1 MNKLKPGNNPLFAI
15 SCLLQ
20 GLKLTLHPQL
30 RKYLLIPLFINLV
43 LYSGAFVLGYFGV
56 SGLIEH
62 FIPAWLAW
70 LHWILWPVFFVS
82 FIIIGFFSFTL
93 LANLIAAP
101 YYSEL
106 STKVLELI
114 SGQSTHRAELPWNKV
129 FFGELQR
136 LRYILLRILPLLL
149 LSLIPVVNLI
159 APLLWAIFAGWS
171 MAMEYL
177 AYPLEHRGLA
187 FAEQK
192 QFLQQSRWGALS
204 FGGLASLGLTV
215 PLLNLVIGQAAVIG
229 ATIYVTSLAE
239 ATAGD

>member
-1 MNKLKPGNNPLFAI
+1 MIKLKPGNNPLFAL

-20 GLKLTLHPQL
+20 GLKLTTHPQL

-43 LYSGAFVLGYFGV
+43 LYSGAFVLGYFSV

-70 LHWILWPVFFVS
+70 LHWILWPLFFIS
-82 FIIIGFFSFTL
+82 FLIIGFFSFTL

-106 STKVLELI
+106 ATKALELI
-114 SGQSTHRAELPWNKV
+114 SGQSLNRAELPWNKV

-136 LRYILLRILPLLL
+136 LRYILLRTLPLVL
-149 LSLIPVVNLI
+149 LSFIPVVNMI
-159 APLLWAIFAGWS
+159 APLLWAVFAGWS

-187 FAEQK
+187 FTEQK

-215 PLLNLVIGQAAVIG
+215 PILNLVIGQAAVIG
-229 ATIYVTSLAE
+229 ATIYVYSLAE
-239 ATAGD
+239 SAAGE

>member
-1 MNKLKPGNNPLFAI
+1 
-15 SCLLQ
+15 
-20 GLKLTLHPQL
+20 
-30 RKYLLIPLFINLV
+30 
-43 LYSGAFVLGYFGV
+43 
-56 SGLIEH
+56 
-62 FIPAWLAW
+62 
-70 LHWILWPVFFVS
+70 LHWILWPLFFVS
-82 FIIIGFFSFTL
+82 FLIIGFFSFTL

-106 STKVLELI
+106 ATKALELI
-114 SGQSTHRAELPWNKV
+114 SGQSLNRAELPWNKV

-136 LRYILLRILPLLL
+136 LRYILLRTLPLLL
-149 LSLIPVVNLI
+149 LSVIPVVNLI
-159 APLLWAIFAGWS
+159 APLLWAVFAGWS

-215 PLLNLVIGQAAVIG
+215 PILNLVIGQAAVIG

-239 ATAGD
+239 AATGEE